1 MASIIQSG
9 SKNATYTNG
18 TGQNVRV
25 VINYM
30 SDCTKMTWAGVSTVT
45 SSSTTIIKGRDLT
58 NFPSEIVLG
67 ATETFSCICNAY
79 NIVII
84 KEDGT

>member
-9 SKNATYTNG
+9 SSNATYTNG

-30 SDCTKMTWAGVSTVT
+30 SDCTRMIWAGASTVT
-45 SSSTTIIKGRDLT
+45 SESTTIIKDRDLT
-58 NFPSEIVLG
+58 NFPSEIVL
-67 ATETFSCICNAY
+67 APTETFSCICGAY